1 MKINRSQLRR
11 IIVNETRRLVEGNWY
26 EEVGTDRLIPAE
38 ELGDVQIHITLR
50 YVTWDDIEKKILE
63 NNSND
68 EILKSKLKGERGRY
82 QALNFIMNN
91 MKNTYDTFFK
101 DYGLT
106 DIRIPGG
113 IGKSQ
118 TATTADGQNTIV
130 YNYEGPLK
138 DEVKLGL
145 EDFTSEFNEKLNE
158 LGFKNGLAVSKIV
171 DLKS

>member
-1 MKINRSQLRR
+1 MLLGMTLKRRFLKITVMMKS
-11 IIVNETRRLVEGNWY
+11 
-26 EEVGTDRLIPAE
+26 
-38 ELGDVQIHITLR
+38 
-50 YVTWDDIEKKILE
+50 
-63 NNSND
+63 
-68 EILKSKLKGERGRY
+68 ERGRY

-130 YNYEGPLK
+130 YNYEGPLT

>member
-68 EILKSKLKGERGRY
+68 EI
-82 QALNFIMNN
+82 
-91 MKNTYDTFFK
+91 
-101 DYGLT
+101 
-106 DIRIPGG
+106 
-113 IGKSQ
+113 
-118 TATTADGQNTIV
+118 
-130 YNYEGPLK
+130 
-138 DEVKLGL
+138 
-145 EDFTSEFNEKLNE
+145 
-158 LGFKNGLAVSKIV
+158 
-171 DLKS
+171 